1 MTEIFCGK
9 TPQNDRKSPQNYSAN
24 EPYLPPKG
32 DDPAV
37 IEARQ
42 RRREQRK
49 IVLETAAAWM
59 WYFLSKG
66 LSVFI
71 RVETWIIIIGV
82 AAVFGVSYAVWLL
95 ALWVGRNI
103 QLILS
108 IGVFGFVA
116 FVLSIMIR
124 QLRFDYVHKPDFDDI
139 GDFHKPVQTPATKRT
154 IEIVNYIDTGDG
166 QQEIKITNTIK

>member
-9 TPQNDRKSPQNYSAN
+9 TPQNDRKSPQGYSAN

-82 AAVFGVSYAVWLL
+82 AAVFGASYAVWLL

-108 IGVFGFVA
+108 IGVFGFVF

-124 QLRFDYVHKPDFDDI
+124 QLRFDFVHKPDFDDI

>member
-9 TPQNDRKSPQNYSAN
+9 TPQNDRKSPQGYSAN
-24 EPYLPPKG
+24 EPYLPPRG
-32 DDPAV
+32 DD
-37 IEARQ
+37 EARQ

-108 IGVFGFVA
+108 IGVFGFVF

-139 GDFHKPVQTPATKRT
+139 GDFYKPVQTPPTKRT

>member
-9 TPQNDRKSPQNYSAN
+9 TPQNLRKSPQNYSAN
-24 EPYLPPKG
+24 EPYLPPRG
-32 DDPAV
+32 DD
-37 IEARQ
+37 EARQ

-108 IGVFGFVA
+108 IGVFGFVF

-139 GDFHKPVQTPATKRT
+139 GDFYKPVQTPPTKRT